1 MQVKRSLERRFALS
15 KSMRNIVLIIL
26 TIVCVNNLFSQDWI
40 NNIKQKYGN
49 NILIKTEFITNDT
62 DLVVVS
68 GNKDKSSNI
77 YTIAIHKAGKYI
89 ELLQDEINI
98 RAYRVLNLDNTFIV
112 EITAITTMGNGSTY
126 LYNLNGNTI
135 LKAVT
140 IDLHEEL
147 LEYYEYHKIDQF
159 KMRKYTGERISRIFE
174 NTILNDD
181 YSNFT
186 KGIIRFYGNVLYISE
201 NDNKREI
208 IYKDRIELKFKK
220 DGDTF
225 KLNEIIGDE
234 NRKYF

>member
-1 MQVKRSLERRFALS
+1 MQVKRQLERRFALT

-26 TIVCVNNLFSQDWI
+26 TIVCVNNLFSQGWI

-159 KMRKYTGERISRIFE
+159 KMRKYTGEGISRIFE